1 MEYHYSQSCALCNV
15 EKYFPIAGIFAL
27 ATWHQSLK
35 VAEQKGMNFNAWK
48 WHCST
53 TATIHITSV
62 HIENYNFYNGCDDC
76 YLDFKSLRW
85 WGQKIKKKKK
95 GERKK
100 LVIGVDFVVWWKNLC
115 LETWGY
121 TFTDSS
127 ITTNKKLVI
136 FSLLLIGRD
145 R

>member
-85 WGQKIKKKKK
+85 WGQKIKIKK
-95 GERKK
+95 ERKK
-100 LVIGVDFVVWWKNLC
+100 EVGNRGGFCSLMEEFMSRNLGVYIHWFKYYYQQKVGD
-115 LETWGY
+115 
-121 TFTDSS
+121 
-127 ITTNKKLVI
+127 I
-136 FSLLLIGRD
+136 FSPINR
-145 R
+145 

>member
-85 WGQKIKKKKK
+85 WGQKIKKKKE
-95 GERKK
+95 ERKK
-100 LVIGVDFVVWWKNLC
+100 EVGNRGGFCSLMEEFMSRNLRGIHSLIQVLLPTKSWWYFLS
-115 LETWGY
+115 Y
-121 TFTDSS
+121 
-127 ITTNKKLVI
+127 
-136 FSLLLIGRD
+136 
-145 R
+145 